1 MSSYG
6 NREEIMDQYNRLL
19 DVFNDETVKEKTIN
33 SEIGFNPS
41 AYLNQNTMNQI
52 EQIKKSN
59 NQIINY
65 LLDFFND
72 NFDRKFVK

>member
-33 SEIGFNPS
+33 SEIGFNRS